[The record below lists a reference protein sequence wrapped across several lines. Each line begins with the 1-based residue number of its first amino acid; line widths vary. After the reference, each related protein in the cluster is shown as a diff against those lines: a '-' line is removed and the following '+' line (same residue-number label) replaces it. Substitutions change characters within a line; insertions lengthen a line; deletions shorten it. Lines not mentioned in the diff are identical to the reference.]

1 MVLMVNPVLKRADS
15 MHGQRN
21 KNSSYEKH
29 GFTLIELMIGIVIIG
44 ILMAGLIPMMMQ
56 KEPGSERKQF
66 TARLNALMQLAWQQS
81 IITNKVHRVMFDFK
95 NHKAFIEKDVTK
107 SPTAKKVD
115 FELVKL
121 PTSETTWPKT
131 FIIQQFIVEG
141 FDEMRRYAG
150 KSDTS
155 WFYIIPNGMTQQV
168 TINGIDKDDV
178 IAGKPSQFGLVLN
191 PYMAQ
196 FKAYDAFQ
204 K

>member
-1 MVLMVNPVLKRADS
+1 MALMVNLVLKRADS

-21 KNSSYEKH
+21 RISSSENY
-29 GFTLIELMIGIVIIG
+29 GFTLIELMIGIVIVG
-44 ILMAGLIPMMMQ
+44 ILMAGLIPMMTQ
-56 KEPGSERKQF
+56 KGPGWERKQF

-81 IITNKVHRVMFDFK
+81 IITHKVHRVMFDFK
-95 NHKAFIEKDVTK
+95 NHRAFTEKDITK

-121 PTSETTWPKT
+121 SASEMTWPKT

-150 KSDTS
+150 KSETS

-168 TINGIDKDDV
+168 TINGIDKDEM
-178 IAGKPSQFGLVLN
+178 IEGKPSQFGLVLN